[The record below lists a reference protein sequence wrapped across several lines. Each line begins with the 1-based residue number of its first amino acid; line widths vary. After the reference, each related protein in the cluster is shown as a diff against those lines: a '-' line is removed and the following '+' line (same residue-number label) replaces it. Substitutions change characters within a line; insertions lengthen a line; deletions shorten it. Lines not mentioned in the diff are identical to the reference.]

1 MAGKNALTD
10 LERLIAEF
18 EASGLREMQIRQGG
32 FELFLSK
39 DSAAAGLG
47 GAGAQVSIA
56 PATSAS
62 PSAPAPTATPKQA
75 PPAPPPAPPPA
86 STPASPDIPE
96 GAVLVRA
103 PYLGTFYRSAK
114 PGAAPY
120 VQQGQAVDEDTEVC
134 LVEVMKLF
142 TAVRAGAKGTI
153 HAILVEDGDMVA
165 ADQPLFVVM
174 PA

>member
-1 MAGKNALTD
+1 MSGKNALTD
-10 LERLIAEF
+10 TERLIAEF

-39 DSAAAGLG
+39 DSGAAGLG
-47 GAGAQVSIA
+47 GAGAQASVA
-56 PATSAS
+56 PAASAP
-62 PSAPAPTATPKQA
+62 PSAPAATVAAPQA
-75 PPAPPPAPPPA
+75 APA
-86 STPASPDIPE
+86 SSSLVTTASPEIPE

-120 VQQGQAVDEDTEVC
+120 VEQGQAVDEDTEVC

-153 HAILVEDGDMVA
+153 RAILVEDGDMVA
-165 ADQPLFVVM
+165 ADQPLFIVM
-174 PA
+174 PG

>member
-1 MAGKNALTD
+1 MSGKNALTD
-10 LERLIAEF
+10 LARLIADF
-18 EASGLREMQIRQGG
+18 EASDLREVQLRQGG

-39 DSAAAGLG
+39 DSSAGGLG
-47 GAGAQVSIA
+47 GTASAPRSAAPAAAPAPAAPASSA
-56 PATSAS
+56 PAT
-62 PSAPAPTATPKQA
+62 PAVSG
-75 PPAPPPAPPPA
+75 PA
-86 STPASPDIPE
+86 DIPE
-96 GAVLVRA
+96 GGVLVRA
-103 PYLGTFYRSAK
+103 PYLGTFYRAAK

-120 VQQGQAVDEDTEVC
+120 VEQGQAVDDDTEVC

-153 HAILVEDGDMVA
+153 HTILVEDGDMVA

>member
-1 MAGKNALTD
+1 MSGKNALTD
-10 LERLIAEF
+10 MERLIAEF

-39 DSAAAGLG
+39 DSGAAGLG
-47 GAGAQVSIA
+47 GAGAQASIS
-56 PATSAS
+56 PTTSAP
-62 PSAPAPTATPKQA
+62 PSAPAATVITPQA
-75 PPAPPPAPPPA
+75 PPASSPA
-86 STPASPDIPE
+86 STPALPNIPE

-120 VQQGQAVDEDTEVC
+120 VEQGQAVDEDTEVC

-142 TAVRAGAKGTI
+142 TAVRAEAKGMI

-174 PA
+174 PG

>member
-1 MAGKNALTD
+1 MSGKNALTD
-10 LERLIAEF
+10 FARLIADF
-18 EASGLREMQIRQGG
+18 EASDLREVQLRQGG

-39 DSAAAGLG
+39 DSSAGGLG
-47 GAGAQVSIA
+47 GTASAPRGAAPVVSAPAAAPAPAAQASSA
-56 PATSAS
+56 PAT
-62 PSAPAPTATPKQA
+62 PAVSG
-75 PPAPPPAPPPA
+75 PA
-86 STPASPDIPE
+86 DIPE
-96 GAVLVRA
+96 GGVLVRA
-103 PYLGTFYRSAK
+103 PYLGTFYRAAK

-120 VQQGQAVDEDTEVC
+120 VEQGQAVDEDTEVC

-153 HAILVEDGDMVA
+153 HSILVEDGDMVA